1 MITEKSGASVMV
13 LDKKLINFDKNH
25 SNSKYIREN
34 EKADKLKIAS
44 QTMPDFQKS
53 SQIYKTPGLIVQKDQ
68 HETNT
73 LNSRDTESSNN
84 HSSLR

>member
-1 MITEKSGASVMV
+1 MFASPE
-13 LDKKLINFDKNH
+13 
-25 SNSKYIREN
+25 NSCSHLHTKEVFAVSVFFTKCVREN
-34 EKADKLKIAS
+34 EKADKLFIAS

-53 SQIYKTPGLIVQKDQ
+53 SQVNKTPGLIVQKDQ

-73 LNSRDTESSNN
+73 FNSRDTESSNN